1 MGVVFFSFRNV
12 GQKKDIIMFGEW
24 TLTYNYITH
33 KLIHNKTF
41 NIMKKTIKI
50 LTLLFSLAISSC
62 GSDGEEG
69 YENVSVKE
77 KDSPTSTISEASKP
91 FVGLWYLSTSG
102 WSKESDFPPLYL
114 FLSKDGRAWVMERE
128 FNPTKFNLYHWNYN
142 ETTQIL
148 STDHRF
154 ASWQINL
161 ISDESFSGL
170 ALWGKNTKP
179 IYTAKFINDRT
190 ITYPAVIGTW
200 VNKDKDTLRFNSS
213 YYQYSQWYNNLNI
226 NVLGIY
232 THNKER
238 YTLDTNL
245 ILPSEFLF
253 DKEKELIKIVSG
265 NGKTSIDY
273 KEYEYWEN
281 LTIMNCFDFS
291 NAYMDIDMCIRQEYA
306 DDKYVMVTKKGRYY
320 RIKEQ

>member
-1 MGVVFFSFRNV
+1 
-12 GQKKDIIMFGEW
+12 
-24 TLTYNYITH
+24 
-33 KLIHNKTF
+33 
-41 NIMKKTIKI
+41 MKKTIKI

-91 FVGLWYLSTSG
+91 FVGLWYLSTSIN
-102 WSKESDFPPLYL
+102 SSDFPPLYL
-114 FLSKDGRAWVMERE
+114 FMSKDGRASIDLFN
-128 FNPTKFNLYHWNYN
+128 FNPYDCFDYLYHWNYN
-142 ETTQIL
+142 EKTQIL
-148 STDHRF
+148 STDHPF

-179 IYTAKFINDRT
+179 IYTAKYINDRT
-190 ITYPAVIGTW
+190 ITFPAVIGTW
-200 VNKDKDTLRFNSS
+200 VNEDKDTLRFKLHSTHIETLSWSS
-213 YYQYSQWYNNLNI
+213 N
-226 NVLGIY
+226 LGIEMLGTY

-238 YTLDTNL
+238 YKLYYYLRN
-245 ILPSEFLF
+245 PSKKDDYLF
-253 DKEKELIKIVSG
+253 DREKELIKIVS
-265 NGKTSIDY
+265 NYNEKVSEPSN
-273 KEYEYWEN
+273 KEYKCWNN

-291 NAYMDIDMCIRQEYA
+291 NAYMDIDMCMLREYA

>member
-1 MGVVFFSFRNV
+1 
-12 GQKKDIIMFGEW
+12 
-24 TLTYNYITH
+24 
-33 KLIHNKTF
+33 
-41 NIMKKTIKI
+41 MKKTIKI

-102 WSKESDFPPLYL
+102 WSNESDFPPLYL
-114 FLSKDGRAWVMERE
+114 FLSKDGKAWVMERE
-128 FNPTKFNLYHWNYN
+128 YNPTTSNLYHWNYN

-170 ALWGKNTKP
+170 ALWGKSTKP
-179 IYTAKFINDRT
+179 IYTAKYINDRK
-190 ITYPAVIGTW
+190 ISDPAVYGTW
-200 VNKDKDTLRFNSS
+200 VNTDKDTLRFNSA
-213 YYQYSQWYNNLNI
+213 
-226 NVLGIY
+226 NVLGTY

-238 YTLDTNL
+238 YTLKFTL
-245 ILPSEFLF
+245 ISPNEDKTGKYKGEFLY
-253 DKEKELIKIVSG
+253 DREKDLLKIVSG
-265 NGKTSIDY
+265 SFYWRVYDSKGRQY
-273 KEYEYWEN
+273 QYECWNN

-291 NAYMDIDMCIRQEYA
+291 NAYMDIDMCMLQEYA